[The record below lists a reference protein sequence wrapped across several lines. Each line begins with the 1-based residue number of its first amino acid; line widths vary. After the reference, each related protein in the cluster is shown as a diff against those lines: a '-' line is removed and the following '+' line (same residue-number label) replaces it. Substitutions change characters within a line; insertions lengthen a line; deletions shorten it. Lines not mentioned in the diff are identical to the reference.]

1 MMKKL
6 FAYFKHPTE
15 SIAKEDSASIK
26 SLILFYILMQGLF
39 IMVMVPFAL
48 AGIVPESSLTNLKES
63 GLPFWFI
70 AFIVPALEE
79 LAFRLPLK
87 RSRFIFMISFSIIC
101 WYISKYLPI
110 FAGQTYSGQHLWL
123 RLSVSITAGFI
134 LGYFLA
140 KPLQK
145 VRFGVLFYVFAFLFG
160 FLHIFNYAGQITS
173 FAIALYVLIY
183 LLNKVAAGMFFGY
196 IRVRYTIF
204 ASITVHFLNNFFP
217 LAAAYYILG

>member
-1 MMKKL
+1 MKKI

-15 SIAKEDSASIK
+15 SIGKEDSASIW
-26 SLILFYILMQGLF
+26 SLIWFYILMQGVSLL
-39 IMVMVPFAL
+39 IITPFSI
-48 AGIVPESSLTNLKES
+48 AGIAPEGTLLDDIKSLGIPFLVLAF
-63 GLPFWFI
+63 LPPI
-70 AFIVPALEE
+70 LEE
-79 LAFRLPLK
+79 LTFRLSL
-87 RSRFIFMISFSIIC
+87 RRNRLNFMISFAVLTWVISSKIISTTIYSTQYL
-101 WYISKYLPI
+101 WIRIAISLVI
-110 FAGQTYSGQHLWL
+110 GL
-123 RLSVSITAGFI
+123 I
-134 LGYFLA
+134 LGYLLTQ
-140 KPLQK
+140 PLQK

>member
-1 MMKKL
+1 MKKL

-26 SLILFYILMQGLF
+26 SLILFYILMEGLF
-39 IMVMVPFAL
+39 IIVMVPFAL
-48 AGIVPESSLTNLKES
+48 AGIAPENSLSNLKES

-70 AFIVPALEE
+70 AFIAPALEE

-87 RSRFIFMISFSIIC
+87 RSRFIFMISFSVIC

-123 RLSVSITAGFI
+123 RLSISIAAGFI
-134 LGYFLA
+134 LGYLLT

-145 VRFGVLFYVFAFLFG
+145 VRFGVVFYVFAFLFG
-160 FLHIFNYAGQITS
+160 FLHISNYAGQITS
-173 FAIALYVLIY
+173 FAVAIYVLIY
-183 LLNKVAAGMFFGY
+183 LLNKVAFGMFAGY

-204 ASITVHFLNNFFP
+204 ASIAVHFLTNFLP
-217 LAAAYYILG
+217 MLAIYYVLP